1 MRFGPPIKI
10 AYDDD
15 YWLIYK
21 YEEIVRYSIQSI
33 EWEYVKIYGFL
44 SLARK
49 FNDKYGKRLVDTK
62 TRTDAEKIASKNFI
76 QKQLKWLVIW

>member
-1 MRFGPPIKI
+1 M
-10 AYDDD
+10 
-15 YWLIYK
+15 
-21 YEEIVRYSIQSI
+21 QSV

-49 FNDKYGKRLVDTK
+49 FNDKYGKRLIDTK

-76 QKQLKWLVIW
+76 QKQLKWLVVW